1 MKFSVIVNTRSG
13 SVPDNGDDLISSEL
27 AALGH
32 EFEMYSVE
40 GADLHDVWEEQD
52 LSGCDGVIVWGGD
65 GTISF
70 VLAHASQAGI
80 PVLPLP
86 GGTMNLLPK
95 HIHGDNCEWRECLRN
110 ALETRKTVPLAGM
123 KIGDQM
129 CYVGVLIGRLTRLAH
144 SREHLRSGAVGSAVE
159 TLVGNDVL
167 NLKTRLEVHG
177 EDEDWDA
184 TALGIFVPEDNT
196 PGLDIASID
205 PDNLAQLVE
214 MSVESLIGNW
224 KTANG
229 VEHRIV
235 QEIDITTKDGKPVSV
250 TLDGEPCELSPPF
263 SVSYCE
269 EAAMVWSGRT
279 T

>member
-13 SVPDNGDDLISSEL
+13 SVPDNGDVLISEEL
-27 AALGH
+27 TGLGH
-32 EFEMYSVE
+32 EFDIYSVE
-40 GADLHDVWEEQD
+40 GADLEDVWKQQD
-52 LSGCDGVIVWGGD
+52 LIGCDGIIVWGGD

-70 VLAHASQAGI
+70 VLSHACRADI

-95 HIHGDNCEWRECLRN
+95 HIHGNDCEWRDCLSS
-110 ALETRKTVPLAGM
+110 ALENGQTKPLAGM
-123 KIGDQM
+123 QIGDQM

-144 SREHLRSGAVGSAVE
+144 SREHLRTGAVGSAVE

-177 EDEDWDA
+177 EDENWDA
-184 TALGIFVPEDNT
+184 TALGIFVPEDDT

-229 VEHRIV
+229 VEHRTV
-235 QEIDITTKDGKPVSV
+235 REIDIATKDEKPVSV
-250 TLDGEPCELSPPF
+250 TLDGEPRELKSPF
-263 SVSYCE
+263 SIAFCP
-269 EAAMVWSGRT
+269 EAATVWSARS
-279 T
+279 